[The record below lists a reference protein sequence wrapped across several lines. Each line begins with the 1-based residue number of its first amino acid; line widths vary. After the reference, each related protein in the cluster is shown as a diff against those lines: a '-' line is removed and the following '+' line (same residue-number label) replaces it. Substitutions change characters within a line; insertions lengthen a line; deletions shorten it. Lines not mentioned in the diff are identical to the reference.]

1 MRESRPYGS
10 VRGARGETRVPTAS
24 VTCWHWVMRMI
35 AHPCWLLGA
44 PWGDNRTAMAA
55 TMAVFSTAVAVCVVL
70 LMAYDRPFAFG
81 GVTLF

>member
-1 MRESRPYGS
+1 
-10 VRGARGETRVPTAS
+10 
-24 VTCWHWVMRMI
+24 MRMI